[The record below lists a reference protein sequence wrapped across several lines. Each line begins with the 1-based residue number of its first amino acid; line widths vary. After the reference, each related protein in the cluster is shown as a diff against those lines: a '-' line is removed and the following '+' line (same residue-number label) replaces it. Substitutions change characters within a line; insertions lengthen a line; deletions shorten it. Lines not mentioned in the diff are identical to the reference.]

1 MSPVL
6 AIRLYHLHYIP
17 FMETK
22 SISPRTGMDAESLAM
37 DIRNHMRY
45 TLAKD
50 EHSDND
56 WDRYRSLVLTVLD
69 RLHDKWI
76 ETQQKYYAK
85 DVKRVY
91 YISMEFLIGRQLD
104 NALLNLGIRDEVQKA
119 LEELGFDYNELRD
132 AEWDAGLGNGG
143 LGRLAACFLDSMATM
158 GLPGYGYGIRYDYGI
173 FYQKIIDGFQV
184 ESPDMWLRYG
194 NPWDIVRPKLTYPID
209 FYGEVVTR
217 TDSNGKLHFEWR
229 NTEKVIAVAYDTPV
243 PGYNND
249 VVNNLRLWKAS
260 ASKSIDLHVFNQ
272 GDYVNAI
279 RDIEL
284 QENISRVLY
293 PNDKVFVGME
303 LRLKQEYFLVSATLQ
318 DIIRRFKKQYD
329 DFRLLPEKVAIQ
341 CNDTH
346 PNLAIPELM
355 RILVDIEGLDWDT
368 SWDITSRTIAYTN
381 HTILPEALEK
391 WPVSLLRTLLPRHLQ
406 IIFEINN
413 RFLGQVRTE
422 FGEDVNRIRRM
433 SIIGEGEQPMVQMA
447 NLGIVGSHKVN
458 GVSALHTDLLK
469 KTIFKDFHEM
479 WPDKFVNMTNG
490 ITQRRWLNQCNPR
503 LASLINDTIGSDWH
517 VDLDSLRQLEPHASK
532 AAFRKKFASVKKAN
546 KKLLAAFV
554 KEKYNI
560 DLNLE
565 SIFDIQIKRIHEYKR
580 QLMAIFHAITL
591 YNRINANPD
600 APFTPRTILFGGKAA
615 PGYAMAKLHIKLIND
630 VANVINNDPVVG
642 NKLKVVFMANYS
654 VTLAELMIPAAEL
667 SEQISTAGMEAS
679 GTGNMKFALN
689 GALTIGTMDGANV
702 EMSEEIGEDNMFIFG
717 LTVDKVAELRRSGY
731 NPSDIYHANA
741 ELKLVID
748 QIRDGYFNPERP
760 DLYHAIIHALMNEG
774 DYFLVLADY
783 ADYLRAQTEVERIYA
798 DVDTWNKMAILNVAR
813 VGKFSSDRTIADY
826 AREIWK
832 VEPVK

>member
-1 MSPVL
+1 
-6 AIRLYHLHYIP
+6 
-17 FMETK
+17 
-22 SISPRTGMDAESLAM
+22 M

-50 EHSDND
+50 EHSAND

-76 ETQQKYYAK
+76 QTQQKYYAK

-104 NALLNLGIRDEVQKA
+104 NALLNLGIKDEVQKA

-143 LGRLAACFLDSMATM
+143 LGRLAACFLDSMATL

-209 FYGEVVTR
+209 FYGEVVST
-217 TDSNGKLHFEWR
+217 TDTNGKLHFEWR

-243 PGYNND
+243 PGYNNE

-272 GDYVNAI
+272 GEYVNAI

-318 DIIRRFKKQYD
+318 DIIRRFKKQYN

-391 WPVSLLRTLLPRHLQ
+391 WPVTLLRTLLPRHLQ

-413 RFLGQVRTE
+413 RFLGNVRSR

-490 ITQRRWLNQCNPR
+490 ITQRRWLHQCNQR
-503 LASLINDTIGSDWH
+503 LSSLINDTVGTDWLY
-517 VDLDSLRQLEPHASK
+517 DLSSLTQLEQHSNK
-532 AAFRKKFASVKKAN
+532 AAFRKKFATVKRAN
-546 KKLLAAFV
+546 KKVLAGYI
-554 KEKYNI
+554 KEHYNI
-560 DLNLE
+560 DVNLE

-580 QLMAIFHAITL
+580 QLMAVFHAIVL
-591 YNRINANPD
+591 YNRIKANPE
-600 APFTPRTILFGGKAA
+600 APFQPRTIIFGGKAA

-630 VANVINNDPVVG
+630 VAEVINNDPIVG
-642 NKLKVVFMANYS
+642 DKLKVVFMANYS
-654 VTLAELMIPAAEL
+654 VTLAEMMIPAAEL

-702 EMSEEIGEDNMFIFG
+702 EMSEEIGEENMFIFG

-731 NPSDIYHANA
+731 NPYDLYNSNP
-741 ELKLVID
+741 ELKLVLD
-748 QIRDGYFNPERP
+748 QLQNGYFNPERT
-760 DLYHAIIHALMNEG
+760 DLYHAIIHALLNEG
-774 DYFLVLADY
+774 DYFLVLADF
-783 ADYLRAQTEVERIYA
+783 ADYLRAQADVEKLYA
-798 DVDTWNKMAILNVAR
+798 DTDKWNKMAILNVAR
-813 VGKFSSDRTIADY
+813 VGKFSSDRTIGDY
-826 AREIWK
+826 AREIWNT
-832 VEPVK
+832 VPA